1 MKKNTNY
8 KKGHFAEKLAA
19 LYLQCKGYRLIT
31 RNFITGRG
39 TGAGE
44 IDLIMKKGKNLVFIE
59 VKKRQNYMTA
69 AEAITKNNQHR
80 TARASEVF
88 LSSHPQYSNYQI
100 RYDAVLFF
108 PKHWPI
114 HIKDAWRL

>member
-8 KKGHFAEKLAA
+8 KKGHFAEKLAT

-44 IDLIMKKGKNLVFIE
+44 IDLIMKK
-59 VKKRQNYMTA
+59 VKYLIL
-69 AEAITKNNQHR
+69 EDI
-80 TARASEVF
+80 
-88 LSSHPQYSNYQI
+88 
-100 RYDAVLFF
+100 
-108 PKHWPI
+108 
-114 HIKDAWRL
+114 